1 MAKDTAESDQISS
14 LLAIGRRISGVLEL
28 EQISALYMGWF
39 AEQAASEAAAAAA
52 QEEDGN
58 NPEVPAGVNRVE
70 LALAALG
77 LRTTTRIYRVP
88 RTYYSWPLYERAL
101 SVGAPSAEHM
111 CKTVVLANTRWRS
124 NSSSSSSDGAEA
136 EQAEK
141 YVCVVVQYTHTIST
155 QALVDAVNGRTG
167 GYPQPVSRKRFN
179 FRLADERAAC
189 ALTGFGHNGVAP
201 IAWPVRGV
209 PVVVSA
215 AIAGLRPPVI
225 WLGAGDVDYKM
236 AVPVG
241 ALVAAAGCIVADVS
255 SPIQA

>member
-1 MAKDTAESDQISS
+1 MAKDTAESDQIST
-14 LLAIGRRISGVLEL
+14 LLAIGRRILGVLEL
-28 EQISALYMGWF
+28 EQISALYMEWF
-39 AEQAASEAAAAAA
+39 AEQAANEAAAAAA
-52 QEEDGN
+52 AEEDGN
-58 NPEVPAGVNRVE
+58 TPEVPAGVNRVVQ
-70 LALAALG
+70 ALTALG
-77 LRTTTRIYRVP
+77 LRTTTRVYRVP

-124 NSSSSSSDGAEA
+124 NNSNNSAEA
-136 EQAEK
+136 EQTEK

-167 GYPQPVSRKRFN
+167 GYPQPVSRKQFN

-201 IAWPVRGV
+201 IGWPVRGV

-236 AVPVG
+236 AVPVV
-241 ALVAAAGCIVADVS
+241 ALVAAAGCIVAHIS